1 MTKSVSVAEAK
12 RDFSELMM
20 RAAHKG
26 ERFIIARRGRP
37 MAALVSVEDL
47 ERLTAP
53 PQGRK
58 DLLASTGGWADFEGL
73 QEVIAEIYRS
83 RRRARDRK
91 VPRLGR

>member
-26 ERFIIARRGRP
+26 ERFIIARRGKP
-37 MAALVSVEDL
+37 MAALVSMEDL
-47 ERLTAP
+47 RKLTPASEKP
-53 PQGRK
+53 RG
-58 DLLASTGGWADFEGL
+58 LLAAVGAWADFEGL
-73 QEVIAEIYRS
+73 EKVIADIYRS

-91 VPRLGR
+91 VPRLD